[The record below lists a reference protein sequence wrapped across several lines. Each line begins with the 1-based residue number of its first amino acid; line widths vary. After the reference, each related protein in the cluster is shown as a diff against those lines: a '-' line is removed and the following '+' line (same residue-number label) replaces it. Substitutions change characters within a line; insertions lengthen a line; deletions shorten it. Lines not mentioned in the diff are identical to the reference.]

1 MEAEP
6 QGAHISGYAE
16 QLTCR
21 AFPWVLGIKSAG
33 SAKTCE
39 LLGASELT
47 EITLHFHVGLSIAA
61 TLNMAGV
68 LRDV

>member
-1 MEAEP
+1 MEVGT
-6 QGAHISGYAE
+6 QGPHISGYAE
-16 QLTCR
+16 QLTCS
-21 AFPWVLGIKSAG
+21 AFPWVLGVKSAG
-33 SAKTCE
+33 TAKTGG
-39 LLGASELT
+39 LLGANELT